1 MTNYVITDKEGNPLA
16 MTTTAANGDERKQI
30 VPLLQKTKRFIK
42 KLRKKGKMAIAE
54 MDKGYDTLALRIEVI
69 TLGIFPWIPYRNNRA
84 VQKGTVYLEKERWM
98 LERAIAWL
106 QKKFR
111 RIVCRWE
118 RKPVFWRG
126 FLQTALIVF
135 WVTKIAAYIG

>member
-1 MTNYVITDKEGNPLA
+1 MDKEGRPLA
-16 MTTTAANGDERKQI
+16 ITTTAANGDERREV
-30 VPLLQKTKRFIK
+30 VPLLEKVKGYLK
-42 KLRKKGKMAIAE
+42 NLRKQGKTAIAE
-54 MDKGYDTLALRIEVI
+54 MDKGYDSLAVRIGVI
-69 TLGIFPWIPYRNNRA
+69 SLGVFPWIPYRKNRSI
-84 VQKGTVYLEKERWM
+84 QKGTVYLEKERWM
-98 LERAIAWL
+98 VERAIAWL

-135 WVTKIAAYIG
+135 WTTKLAGYIG

>member
-1 MTNYVITDKEGNPLA
+1 MTNHLLVDKEGRPLA
-16 MTTTAANGDERKQI
+16 ITTTAANGDERREV
-30 VPLLQKTKRFIK
+30 VPLLEKVKGYLK
-42 KLRKKGKMAIAE
+42 NLRKQGKTAIAE
-54 MDKGYDTLALRIEVI
+54 MDKGYDSLAVRIGVI
-69 TLGIFPWIPYRNNRA
+69 SLGVFPWIPYRKNRSI
-84 VQKGTVYLEKERWM
+84 QKGTVYLEKERWM
-98 LERAIAWL
+98 VERAIAWL

-135 WVTKIAAYIG
+135 WTTKLAGYIG

>member
-1 MTNYVITDKEGNPLA
+1 MTNHVIVDKEGNPLA
-16 MTTTAANGDERKQI
+16 MTTTAANGDERRQVI
-30 VPLLQKTKRFIK
+30 PLLEKMKGYLK
-42 KLRKKGKMAIAE
+42 KLSKKGKTAIAE
-54 MDKGYDTLALRIEVI
+54 MDKGYDSLAVRIGVI
-69 TLGIFPWIPYRNNRA
+69 NLGIFPWIPYRNNRV

-98 LERAIAWL
+98 VERAIAWL

-118 RKPVFWRG
+118 RKPVFWCG

-135 WVTKIAAYIG
+135 WVTKLANYIG

>member
-1 MTNYVITDKEGNPLA
+1 MDKEGRPLA
-16 MTTTAANGDERKQI
+16 ITTTAANGDERREV
-30 VPLLQKTKRFIK
+30 VPLLEKVKGYLK
-42 KLRKKGKMAIAE
+42 NLRKQGKTAIAE
-54 MDKGYDTLALRIEVI
+54 MDKGYDSLAVRIGVI
-69 TLGIFPWIPYRNNRA
+69 SLGVFPWIPYRKNRSI
-84 VQKGTVYLEKERWM
+84 QKGTVYLEKERWM
-98 LERAIAWL
+98 VERAIAWL

-135 WVTKIAAYIG
+135 WTTKLADYIG